1 MIVIDANIL
10 IYSLIKCDQ
19 SVLIQKLRAKDADW
33 RTAALCLHETL
44 NVLAT
49 YQRREVL
56 TLAQCR
62 ALLGHAD
69 RFIKVAQCEVEM
81 DTELDVA
88 SQGASIEQATANL
101 KEAVELFLECADP
114 QEIARRQHSEVY
126 ATRFE
131 AVHGYLPGFCG
142 AARRGH
148 QTCGCRSRGR
158 KQG

>member
-1 MIVIDANIL
+1 MIVVDANIL

-19 SVLIQKLRAKDADW
+19 SPLVQKLRGKDADW
-33 RTAALCLHETL
+33 RTTALCLHETL

-81 DTELDVA
+81 DTALAVA
-88 SQGASIEQATANL
+88 AEYAITGYDAQYVALAQSLNAPLITEDRKL
-101 KEAVELFLECADP
+101 RKAVPGIAFSMQEFLA
-114 QEIARRQHSEVY
+114 Q
-126 ATRFE
+126 
-131 AVHGYLPGFCG
+131 
-142 AARRGH
+142 
-148 QTCGCRSRGR
+148 
-158 KQG
+158 